1 MKWIAFDSNRNR
13 HECFLKIYHK
23 ETSIIMY
30 VLEHRVM
37 GVSCYRGYLCADIIT
52 LEHPKL
58 RLSPVIARD
67 DAIILYNKYL
77 RIAYQR
83 PKDF

>member
-1 MKWIAFDSNRNR
+1 MKWILFDKERNL
-13 HECFLKIYHK
+13 HEAFLKIYHK

-30 VLEHRVM
+30 VLEHRIM
-37 GVSCYRGYLCADIIT
+37 GLPCYRGYLCADVIT

-58 RLSPVIARD
+58 RISPAIARD
-67 DAIILYNKYL
+67 DAIILYEKYL
-77 RIAYQR
+77 RICYQR